1 MARKPTRVYASKKN
15 SGLEVTLEFYYQHHT
30 ELTSV
35 DKIRVELWLK
45 QQAGTILSAFRSEF
59 PNIENGDTP

>member
-1 MARKPTRVYASKKN
+1 V
-15 SGLEVTLEFYYQHHT
+15 EV
-30 ELTSV
+30 
-35 DKIRVELWLK
+35 WLK